1 MSGIFLRPTALAQSF
16 RQTLRQFGATQVG
29 ATHLGSPQFGSPQV
43 RQVRQVRLRHLDR
56 VALAV
61 ATLFV
66 VQALVDGTAV
76 ATTASNLAQSL
87 VSTAPYIVFAVLFI
101 AYVKTS
107 GATLLIARAMQ
118 GRTVQMIFVAALF
131 GGLAPLCSCEVVP
144 LVAALLAAGAP
155 LPAVMAF
162 WLASPLVDPAGLA
175 LTLAALGPVF
185 AVAQTVA
192 AVALGLLGGFTLL
205 ALSRTR
211 LTHNPLRQ
219 VTTSSC
225 CDTTALCAPATDPS
239 TDPSTEATCTPDM
252 NAPIVWRFW
261 NDRGLRK
268 NFRTELR
275 GNGWFLLKWL
285 TLAYTL
291 KSLMESYVPA
301 EWITSAVGG
310 DGFAAIFL
318 GALVGAPA
326 YLSSY
331 AAPALVSGLVEQGMA
346 QGAALAFMVAGAIFS
361 VPSALAVFAL
371 VRVRVGVFYL
381 VAGFTGAL
389 LAGFAYAT
397 FIALIS

>member
-1 MSGIFLRPTALAQSF
+1 MSGIFLRPTALAESF
-16 RQTLRQFGATQVG
+16 SQTLRS
-29 ATHLGSPQFGSPQV
+29 L
-43 RQVRQVRLRHLDR
+43 RQLRLRQLDR

-61 ATLFV
+61 ATLFI
-66 VQALVDGTAV
+66 VQAVLDAPSV
-76 ATTASNLAQSL
+76 AITASDLVHSL
-87 VSTAPYIVFAVLFI
+87 LSTAPYIVFAVLFI

-118 GRTVQMIFVAALF
+118 GRTIQMIFVAAFF

-185 AVAQTVA
+185 ALAQTLA
-192 AVALGLLGGFTLL
+192 AVSLGLLGGFTLL

-211 LTHNPLRQ
+211 LTDNPLRQ
-219 VTTSSC
+219 VTTTSC
-225 CDTTALCAPATDPS
+225 CDRSAPDPS
-239 TDPSTEATCTPDM
+239 PDPSTEATCTPDM

-261 NDRGLRK
+261 NDKGLRK
-268 NFRTELR
+268 SFRSELR

-291 KSLMESYVPA
+291 KSLMESYLPA

-346 QGAALAFMVAGAIFS
+346 QGAALSFMVAGAIFS

-371 VRVRVGVFYL
+371 VRLRVGVFYL
-381 VAGFTGAL
+381 IAGFTGAL
-389 LAGFAYAT
+389 LAGLAYSS
-397 FIALIS
+397 FIALLS

>member
-29 ATHLGSPQFGSPQV
+29 ATQVGATHLGSP
-43 RQVRQVRLRHLDR
+43 QVRQVRLRHLDR

-225 CDTTALCAPATDPS
+225 CDTTALCAPAPDL
-239 TDPSTEATCTPDM
+239 STEATCTPDM

-261 NDRGLRK
+261 SDRGLRK

-389 LAGFAYAT
+389 LAGFAYAS
-397 FIALIS
+397 FLALIS

>member
-1 MSGIFLRPTALAQSF
+1 MSGIFLRPTALAESF
-16 RQTLRQFGATQVG
+16 SQTLRS
-29 ATHLGSPQFGSPQV
+29 LRSL
-43 RQVRQVRLRHLDR
+43 RLRQLDR

-61 ATLFV
+61 ATLFI
-66 VQALVDGTAV
+66 VQAVLDAPSV
-76 ATTASNLAQSL
+76 AITASDLVHSL
-87 VSTAPYIVFAVLFI
+87 LSTAPYIVFAVLFI

-118 GRTVQMIFVAALF
+118 GRTVQMIFVAAFF

-185 AVAQTVA
+185 ALAQTLA
-192 AVALGLLGGFTLL
+192 AVSLGLLGGFTLL

-211 LTHNPLRQ
+211 LTDNPLRQ
-219 VTTSSC
+219 VTTTSC
-225 CDTTALCAPATDPS
+225 CDRSAP
-239 TDPSTEATCTPDM
+239 DPSTEATCTPDM

-268 NFRTELR
+268 SFRSELR

-291 KSLMESYVPA
+291 KSLMESYLPA

-346 QGAALAFMVAGAIFS
+346 QGAALSFMVAGAIFS

-371 VRVRVGVFYL
+371 VRLRVGVFYL
-381 VAGFTGAL
+381 IAGFTGAL
-389 LAGFAYAT
+389 LAGLAYSS
-397 FIALIS
+397 FIALLS

>member
-16 RQTLRQFGATQVG
+16 RQTLRQFGAT
-29 ATHLGSPQFGSPQV
+29 HLGSP
-43 RQVRQVRLRHLDR
+43 QVRLRHLDR

-66 VQALVDGTAV
+66 VQALVDGTAI

-225 CDTTALCAPATDPS
+225 CDTTALCA
-239 TDPSTEATCTPDM
+239 TCHRPFHR
-252 NAPIVWRFW
+252 PFHR
-261 NDRGLRK
+261 
-268 NFRTELR
+268 
-275 GNGWFLLKWL
+275 
-285 TLAYTL
+285 
-291 KSLMESYVPA
+291 SY
-301 EWITSAVGG
+301 
-310 DGFAAIFL
+310 L
-318 GALVGAPA
+318 
-326 YLSSY
+326 Y
-331 AAPALVSGLVEQGMA
+331 ARYERADC
-346 QGAALAFMVAGAIFS
+346 
-361 VPSALAVFAL
+361 LAVL
-371 VRVRVGVFYL
+371 E
-381 VAGFTGAL
+381 
-389 LAGFAYAT
+389 
-397 FIALIS
+397 